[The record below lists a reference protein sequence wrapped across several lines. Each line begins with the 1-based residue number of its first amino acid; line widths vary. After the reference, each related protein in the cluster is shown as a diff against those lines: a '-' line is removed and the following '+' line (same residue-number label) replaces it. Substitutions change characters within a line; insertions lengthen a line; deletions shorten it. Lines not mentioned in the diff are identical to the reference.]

1 MKGEYKGI
9 IIGISIGVA
18 IGAVLAT
25 WILLCMR
32 FRRRHAKVQVSGNE
46 QRGLSLPIRFN
57 AADSSTMLSDSTFG
71 HETPEIVKR
80 SGFFHGLQGQKGTC
94 LQQPLEFQDI
104 PSGISRKPRTILRQY

>member
-32 FRRRHAKVQVSGNE
+32 LRRKHAKVQVTGNE

-57 AADSSTMLSDSTFG
+57 AADSSTVLSDSTFG
-71 HETPEIVKR
+71 GHDSVEIIKR
-80 SGFFHGLQGQKGTC
+80 TGFFFMVCKVRKELACNSFWNSKISLQGSPEGYT
-94 LQQPLEFQDI
+94 
-104 PSGISRKPRTILRQY
+104 